1 MDEIALNFVKS
12 RYSSILQISVR
23 SSVCVQ
29 IGAGVVGLIKQSHA
43 EVVCM
48 ERVTGR
54 GCHSYV
60 CGGQLYCTL
69 RPSVMTILCAGGLEL
84 CENLVLRDLLVWR
97 EGDEH

>member
-1 MDEIALNFVKS
+1 M
-12 RYSSILQISVR
+12 
-23 SSVCVQ
+23 Q

-97 EGDEH
+97 EGGREGEGEGEGRRGRGGGGGGGGGR